1 VVCATKDNVVYEMLN
16 IPLRRNETVQRRFV
30 AMALCGIF
38 SCVSL
43 QAQRLGDPRQQ
54 WQEKYPAQ
62 MTRLQAMTM
71 LPIDEWRFHDADV
84 PHGEDPSLDD
94 SNWKA
99 TLLSYSERRGNDPNP
114 GPEQGWYR
122 ATIEVPHTVGGSDI
136 AGSRLELALR
146 FSTDGRVF
154 VNGGLVAQGDGRA
167 LDPILLTNKAVAGQ
181 KFQIAIKVPFH
192 EQQGRFLGA
201 RILVD
206 NPSQTDPGFLRTEI
220 QTAEAAISG
229 FPEGKQEREQQLDK
243 AVNDIDFAALDKH
256 DQSAFTQS
264 LEKAQN
270 DLQPINAWMKQFT
283 VRLVGNAHIDMAW
296 LWPESETVGV
306 VRDTFNTA
314 LQLMN
319 EYPGFTYTQSSVQ
332 DYQWLHDRYPAE
344 FREIQKRVKEG
355 RWELVGGMW
364 VEPDLNMPDG
374 ESLVRQIL
382 IGNRF
387 FKQQFGRETNIGW
400 NPDTFGYSW
409 QLPQIYKRSG
419 FDTFVTQKMS
429 WNETTV
435 FPYKLFWWQSP
446 DGSKVLTYF
455 PHTYNG
461 TTEPVGLANDIATYA
476 PSTHFPQIMQLYGV
490 GDHGGGPTRQELDEA
505 VRLENPSTVFPKA
518 EFSTARSFFDDVEK
532 SLNSGGLK
540 LPTWNSE
547 LYLEYH
553 RGCYTTQSETKKQIR
568 HNEEQLENAEK
579 FAGLSFVTVK
589 NPYSNTQFEGIW
601 KKVLFDDFHDIMPGS
616 GVGNNYVEALRN
628 LNEASLESGEIL
640 DGSLNSLTANIDTRG
655 AGDPFVIFNPLSW
668 DRTEP
673 VTVDVHT
680 PAQGLQLEATDA
692 TGKPLL
698 SQVVSVDGATHR
710 TRLQVM
716 VKEVPSLGY
725 AVIHVAPVAHV
736 PTVVSTLKVEGT
748 TIENEFFKVKID
760 PTTGCVTS
768 LVSKPDHKEAVAPGG
783 CGNLLQTFVDL
794 PAKQDAWEIDFSG
807 KSWDLKQPE
816 EVKVAENGPERA
828 VVRITNKFQSSDFV
842 RELIVQPGVPRIDVH
857 TKVNWHE
864 SHILL
869 KVGFPVNVQA
879 TKATFEIPYGTID
892 RPTTRNT
899 PAEKAQFE
907 VPAER
912 WGDISDANQ
921 GFSLLNASKYGY
933 DAVGNVIR
941 LSLLRSPTM
950 PAPDGRIADQGYHEF
965 TYALYPHGGDWKAGG
980 AMRQGWELN
989 FPLKGVEVQTH
1000 SGSWPQ
1006 KRSFVEVEPAN
1017 VIVTALKKAEDSD
1030 DLIFRF
1036 YEFEGKSANVKFHLP
1051 EAAASAAETD
1061 MMEKHQGP
1069 ITLQQ
1074 QGRELTLPA
1083 GPHEIKT
1090 IAVSF
1095 PSAKN

>member
-1 VVCATKDNVVYEMLN
+1 MHD
-16 IPLRRNETVQRRFV
+16 IQRRFV
-30 AMALCGIF
+30 AIALCGIF
-38 SCVSL
+38 SCIGVR
-43 QAQRLGDPRQQ
+43 AQHPGDPPQQ
-54 WQEKYPAQ
+54 WQEKYPTQ
-62 MTRLQAMTM
+62 VTRLLAMTM
-71 LPIDEWRFHDADV
+71 LPIGEWRFHDADI

-94 SNWKA
+94 FGWKA
-99 TLLSYSERRGNDPNP
+99 TPVSYSERRGNDPGP
-114 GPEQGWYR
+114 GPERGWYR
-122 ATIEVPHTVGGSDI
+122 TTVEIPPTVGGRDI
-136 AGSRLELALR
+136 GGARLQLAVR

-154 VNGGLVAQGDGRA
+154 VNGGLVAQGDGRT

-181 KFQIAIKVPFH
+181 KIQIAIKVPFH
-192 EQQGRFLGA
+192 EEQGKFLGA

-206 NPSQTDPGFLRTEI
+206 YPSQPDPGFLRTEI
-220 QTAEAAISG
+220 QTAEAAVSG
-229 FPEGKQEREQQLDK
+229 FAEGKEEREQQLDK
-243 AVNDIDFAALDKH
+243 AVTDIDFAALDKQ
-256 DQSAFTQS
+256 DQAAFTRS
-264 LEKAQN
+264 LDKAQN

-296 LWPESETVGV
+296 LWPETETVGV
-306 VRDTFNTA
+306 VHDTFATA

-319 EYPGFTYTQSSVQ
+319 EYPGFIYSQSSVQ
-332 DYQWLHDRYPAE
+332 DYQWLHDKYPAE
-344 FREIQKRVKEG
+344 FQEIQKRVQEG

-374 ESLVRQIL
+374 ESLVRQVL

-387 FKQQFGRETNIGW
+387 FQQQFGREANIGW
-400 NPDTFGYSW
+400 NPDSFGYTW

-419 FDTFVTQKMS
+419 FDSFVTQKMS

-461 TTEPVGLANDIATYA
+461 TTEPVGLANDIAVYA
-476 PSTHFPQIMQLYGV
+476 PSTHFPEIMQLYGV

-505 VRLENPSTVFPKA
+505 VRLENASTVFPKA

-568 HNEEQLENAEK
+568 HNEEQLEDAEK
-579 FAGLSFVTVK
+579 FAALSFVTVK
-589 NPYSNTQFEGIW
+589 RPYSNTQFEGIW
-601 KKVLFDDFHDIMPGS
+601 KKLLFDDFHDVMPGS

-628 LNEASLESGEIL
+628 LNEASLESGKIL
-640 DGSLNSLTANIDTRG
+640 DESLDSLTANIDTRG
-655 AGDPFVIFNPLSW
+655 AGVPFVVFNPLSW
-668 DRTEP
+668 ERTEP
-673 VTVDVHT
+673 VTVDIQT
-680 PAQGLQLEATDA
+680 PPAGLQLGATDA

-698 SQVVSVDGATHR
+698 SQVISVDSATQR
-710 TRLQVM
+710 TKLQVM
-716 VKEVPSLGY
+716 VKGVPSLGY
-725 AVIHVAPVAHV
+725 AVIHIAPVTHV
-736 PTVVSTLKVEGT
+736 PPAVSSLKVDGT
-748 TIENEFFKVKID
+748 TIENEFFRMKID
-760 PTTGCVTS
+760 TTTGCVTS
-768 LVSKPDHKEAVAPGG
+768 LVTKPGNKETVAPGG

-794 PAKQDAWEIDFSG
+794 PARQDAWEIEFGG

-816 EVKVAENGPERA
+816 EVKIVESGPERA
-828 VVRITNKFQSSDFV
+828 VVRITNKFQNSDFV
-842 RELIVQPGVPRIDVH
+842 RDVVVQPGVPRIDVH

-879 TKATFEIPYGTID
+879 TKATFEIPYGTIE

-899 PAEKAQFE
+899 PAENAQFE

-933 DAVGNVIR
+933 DAKGDVIR

-950 PAPDGRIADQGYHEF
+950 PAPDVRIADQGLHEF
-965 TYALYPHGGDWKAGG
+965 TYALFPHDGDWKTGG
-980 AMRQGWELN
+980 AMRQGYELN
-989 FPLKGVEVQTH
+989 YPLNAVEVQSH

-1006 KRSFVEVEPAN
+1006 RRSFAAVEPAN
-1017 VIVTALKKAEDSD
+1017 VVVTALKKAEDSN

-1036 YEFEGKSANVKFHLP
+1036 YEFEGKSGEVQLHLP
-1051 EAAASAAETD
+1051 EAAASAAETNL
-1061 MMEKHQGP
+1061 MEKQQSS

-1074 QGRELTLPA
+1074 QGRVLALQTAPY
-1083 GPHEIKT
+1083 EIKT
-1090 IAVSF
+1090 VAVSF
-1095 PSAKN
+1095 PPAKN